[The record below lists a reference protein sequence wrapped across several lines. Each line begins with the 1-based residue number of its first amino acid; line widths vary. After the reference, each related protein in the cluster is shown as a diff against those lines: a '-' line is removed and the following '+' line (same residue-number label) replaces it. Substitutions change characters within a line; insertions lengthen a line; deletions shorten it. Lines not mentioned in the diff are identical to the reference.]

1 MFHSMSVGLI
11 RSFLLKLRLGTDDPT
26 TQPLPTGITIT
37 AHCYPSALRYLR
49 NEMEQRHFVY
59 CSRATIAHSARKDI
73 VSLR

>member
-49 NEMEQRHFVY
+49 NEMEQRHFV
-59 CSRATIAHSARKDI
+59 SLLARNYRGQR
-73 VSLR
+73 SQGYS